1 MAAAEEEEKAE
12 VEETLSELESEGVF
26 DDFGDDNPA
35 QVLLFDETE
44 RRIESLEQ
52 QDRKRDAELN
62 QKILQQR
69 REQHHRYKHEDQ
81 LIKLDA
87 MEKARSRKEMD
98 IEQQVL
104 AIKRETEQELLNK
117 RAAAKKQAVKVQLS
131 DSASLELKLREMQ
144 VELSAEKIAEFV
156 SKQEYVARILDQ
168 FDIGVNNNQFAVA
181 VAAVCDPKSRR

>member
-1 MAAAEEEEKAE
+1 MAAAEEDKDE
-12 VEETLSELESEGVF
+12 VESTLSDLDSEEVV

-52 QDRKRDAELN
+52 QDLKRDAELN

-69 REQHHRYKHEDQ
+69 REQHHRLKHEDQ
-81 LIKLDA
+81 LLKMDA

-98 IEQQVL
+98 SEQQIL
-104 AIKRETEQELLNK
+104 AIKRETEQEIVNR
-117 RAAAKKQAVKVQLS
+117 RADAKKKAVKVQLN
-131 DSASLELKLREMQ
+131 DSASLELKLREME

-156 SKQEYVARILDQ
+156 GKQEYVARILDQ

-181 VAAVCDPKSRR
+181 VAAVCDSKSRR

>member
-1 MAAAEEEEKAE
+1 MAAAEEDKDEAE
-12 VEETLSELESEGVF
+12 DTLSELESDEVF

-87 MEKARSRKEMD
+87 MEKARSHKEMD

-117 RAAAKKQAVKVQLS
+117 RANAKKKAVKVQLN
-131 DSASLELKLREMQ
+131 DSASLELKLREME